1 MIGANVTEAHA
12 LNTAFK
18 DALGPTAD
26 PLLRAFEATIVA
38 PDFPGALFVWPGEGV
53 RPPVFYAAA
62 QTQGQWRRLR
72 PLLLAFAGPTL
83 TDFAGEASRLDLT
96 RRHEQ
101 VLGAAGLAAVVRM
114 APTAQTAGS
123 TERALH
129 RMIAMVAKTPPDS
142 EPPMETTG
150 RILARIRD
158 HLNALAIDD
167 ARQLLDRCRLEH
179 RLDALNLKF
188 LEVEIL
194 ATARDWAGISKI
206 KGFDDLFRTRRPPA
220 VTSALLEAIYW
231 TTFDDSV
238 PSLSAYVAGPRPR
251 VRDLVRLPAP
261 AGMQDGAWR
270 LYALEAL
277 AQGGSDSTLGSAAAA
292 SGADLG
298 DLADALAS
306 QIIEEPVQEVPLAA
320 PAATVAEALIVADV
334 SGSLSAIDQA
344 RALLASFTDEE
355 RAALF
360 QSEQP
365 RSALQAI
372 NDTFGSARSPQNWPA
387 WLGELQDPTFTAAQA
402 IARQAAVEWEAT
414 LGDPTEIA
422 RLADALIGVPDNPP
436 ASDRL
441 IEAIP
446 HLVAWLQRDAEF
458 PRPVGY
464 SVYEAALERLMLS
477 GRTAAPMFDSA
488 GVLARAMLTIGPA
501 TGAYGRLLSDLLEFS
516 GQAAGVRTAYW
527 LMELA
532 EETVAANTPD
542 QRAREQ
548 FWQSVVSRLV
558 PIGPQLSALQK
569 ASLSRLA
576 GMLGWEGTLPEALSS
591 GPGAEDDSTLANLLA
606 GKLVA
611 IYTLTESAGAQAAEA
626 LRALAPDVDI
636 RVNTDYRGSRPL
648 RALAENADLFV
659 VVAASATHAAT
670 DFIRAKRGAKPLRYA
685 AGRGAISIL
694 RAVEE
699 WALRPETPQ
708 VEDADKTRSE
718 SRS

>member
-1 MIGANVTEAHA
+1 MIGGNLTEARE
-12 LNTAFK
+12 LNTAFR
-18 DALGPTAD
+18 DALTATAD
-26 PLLRAFEATIVA
+26 PLLEAFEATVGD

-62 QTQGQWRRLR
+62 QTQVQWRRLR
-72 PLLLAFAGPTL
+72 PLLLAFVGPTL
-83 TDFAGEASRLDLT
+83 TDFSGETSRLDPSH
-96 RRHEQ
+96 RHEQ
-101 VLGAAGLAAVVRM
+101 VLGAAGLAMVARM
-114 APTAQTAGS
+114 APTAETAGS

-129 RMIAMVAKTPPDS
+129 RLIALIAKTPPDA

-167 ARQLLDRCRLEH
+167 AQHLLDRCRLEH

-194 ATARDWAGISKI
+194 ATVRDWAGIGQI
-206 KGFDDLFRTRRPPA
+206 KGFYDLFRTRRPPA

-231 TTFDDSV
+231 MTFGDST
-238 PSLSAYVAGPRPR
+238 PSLAAYVAGPRPR
-251 VRDLVRLPAP
+251 VRDLIRLPAP
-261 AGMQDGAWR
+261 AGMGSGAWR
-270 LYALEAL
+270 LFALEAL
-277 AQGGSDSTLGSAAAA
+277 AQAGADSTLTNAVAA

-298 DLADALAS
+298 GLTFELAS
-306 QIIEEPVQEVPLAA
+306 NTVEVAVEGVA
-320 PAATVAEALIVADV
+320 VASPAVTAAEALIVADV
-334 SGSLSAIDQA
+334 SSSLSAIDQA
-344 RALLASFTDEE
+344 RALLASLTDEE
-355 RAALF
+355 RVALF

-365 RSALQAI
+365 RRALQAI
-372 NDTFGSARSPQNWPA
+372 NETFGSRQAPQDWPE

-402 IARQAAVEWEAT
+402 IARQAAAEWEAN
-414 LGDPTEIA
+414 LGDPTDIA
-422 RLADALIGVPDNPP
+422 RLADALLSVPDNPP

-446 HLVAWLQRDAEF
+446 HLVSWLQRDPEF

-464 SVYEAALERLMLS
+464 NVYEAALERLMLS
-477 GRTAAPMFDSA
+477 GRTAAPMLDSA
-488 GVLARAMLTIGPA
+488 GVLARAMLGIGPA
-501 TGAYGRLLSDLLEFS
+501 AGAYGRLLSDLLEFS
-516 GQAAGVRTAYW
+516 GEAAGVRTAYW

-542 QRAREQ
+542 QPARAQ

-558 PIGPQLSALQK
+558 PIGPQLSVLQK

-576 GMLGWEGTLPEALSS
+576 EMLGWEDALPEALGLGSS
-591 GPGAEDDSTLANLLA
+591 HGDPTLASRLA
-606 GKLVA
+606 GKLIA
-611 IYTLTESAGAQAAEA
+611 IYTLTESAGTQALET
-626 LRALAPDVDI
+626 LKLLAPDADI
-636 RVNTDYRGSRPL
+636 RVNNDFGGSRPL

-670 DFIRAKRGAKPLRYA
+670 DFIRAKRGPKPLRYA

-699 WALRPETPQ
+699 WALRPGARDMDE
-708 VEDADKTRSE
+708 AG
-718 SRS
+718 